1 MFVPDQNHACMS
13 RRQGPPGAFEQGA
26 HDLLRVKPAQLAAE
40 IEQQIDLLQAAAR
53 LIEQGN
59 VLQDD
64 RGLAGDLVI
73 DL

>member
-1 MFVPDQNHACMS
+1 MS
-13 RRQGPPGAFEQGA
+13 RRQGPPCAFEQGA
-26 HDLLRVKPAQLAAE
+26 HDLPGVQTAQLAAE
-40 IEQQIDLLQAAAR
+40 IEQQIDLLQAATR

-59 VLQDD
+59 ILQDD